1 MYFEWGE
8 RVRRFKQPAV
18 MGMICRFEVVLERAA
33 KRRTEA
39 FGIG

>member
-18 MGMICRFEVVLERAA
+18 MGMICRFEVVLERRSVAQ
-33 KRRTEA
+33 RRSA
-39 FGIG
+39 